1 MIRYLCDT
9 DFYNRSKIYGADS
22 TEKRM
27 DMQIIDGGVNAPK
40 GYEASG
46 VEAGIKYENR
56 KDMALVYTKEAA
68 SVAGT
73 FTTNVVKAAPV
84 VWDKEVVESGK
95 SVHAV
100 VLNSGIANAATG
112 KEGKEYNYEMAS
124 EIAKVL
130 DVLPEEVL
138 TASTGVIGMQL
149 RMEPIRKA
157 APLLKEALTTERDG
171 AIAAAEAIMTT
182 DTTRKE
188 CAVTFEQE
196 GRTITVG
203 GMSKGSG
210 MIHPNM
216 ATMLSVITTDAKVS
230 PETLQE
236 MLGSIVKDSFNM
248 ISVDRDTSTNDTC
261 LLLANGAAGAEE
273 IKMDSKEYEALYEAV
288 SYVATELAK
297 KMAADGEGCTRLLE
311 VTVKGAKTKEEAV
324 ILSKSVI
331 SSNLV
336 KTAIYGKD
344 ANCGRVLCAL
354 GYAGVDFDPE
364 VVDLT
369 LYAGGEELVWIE
381 NGVLTDF
388 SEEKATEMMG
398 NDVVTLVCNMKQGD
412 AEATAWGCD
421 LTYDYIKIN
430 ADYRS

>member
-1 MIRYLCDT
+1 
-9 DFYNRSKIYGADS
+9 
-22 TEKRM
+22 
-27 DMQIIDGGVNAPK
+27 MQTIDGGVNAPK

-46 VEAGIKYENR
+46 IEAGIKYENR
-56 KDMALVYTKEAA
+56 KDMALVFSTEPA
-68 SVAGT
+68 SAAGT

-84 VWDKEVVESGK
+84 LWDKEIVERGHH
-95 SVHAV
+95 VRAV

-130 DVLPEEVL
+130 GIVPEEVM

-149 RMEPIRKA
+149 RMAPIRKG
-157 APLLKEALTTERDG
+157 APLLKDALTAARQG
-171 AIAAAEAIMTT
+171 AKDAARAIMTT
-182 DTTRKE
+182 DTILKE
-188 CAVTFEQE
+188 CAVTFEQD
-196 GRTITVG
+196 GTTITVG

-230 PETLQE
+230 PEVLQG
-236 MLGSIVKDSFNM
+236 MLREIVADSFNM

-261 LLLANGAAGAEE
+261 VLLANGAAGAEE
-273 IKMDSKEYEALYEAV
+273 IKKDTAAYQALYGAV
-288 SYVATELAK
+288 SYVATDLAK
-297 KMAADGEGCTRLLE
+297 KMAGDGEGCTRLLE
-311 VTVKGAKTKEEAV
+311 VIVKGTKTKQDAV
-324 ILSKSVI
+324 TLSKSVI

-354 GYAGVDFDPE
+354 GYAGVEFDPE
-364 VVDLT
+364 VVDQT
-369 LYAGGEELVWIE
+369 LQAGGEEMVWIKD
-381 NGVLTDF
+381 GVLTDY

-398 NDVVTLVCNMKQGD
+398 MDKVTLVCDMKQG
-412 AEATAWGCD
+412 ECSATAWGCD

>member
-1 MIRYLCDT
+1 
-9 DFYNRSKIYGADS
+9 
-22 TEKRM
+22 
-27 DMQIIDGGVNAPK
+27 MQRIDGGVNAPK

-46 VEAGIKYENR
+46 IEAGIKYENR
-56 KDMALVYTKEAA
+56 KDMALVFSTEPANA
-68 SVAGT
+68 AGT

-84 VWDKEVVESGK
+84 QWDKEIVETGHH
-95 SVHAV
+95 VRAV

-130 DVLPEEVL
+130 GIVPEEVL

-149 RMEPIRKA
+149 RMAPIRKG
-157 APLLKEALTTERDG
+157 APLLKDALTTDRQG
-171 AIAAAEAIMTT
+171 AKDAARAIMTT
-182 DTTRKE
+182 DTILKE
-188 CAVTFEQE
+188 CAVMFEQD
-196 GRTITVG
+196 GTTITVG

-230 PETLQE
+230 HEVLQG
-236 MLGSIVKDSFNM
+236 MLREIVADSFNM

-261 LLLANGAAGAEE
+261 VLLANGAAGAEE
-273 IKMDSKEYEALYEAV
+273 IKKDTKEYEALYEAV
-288 SYVATELAK
+288 SYVATDLAK
-297 KMAADGEGCTRLLE
+297 KMAGDGEGCTRLLE
-311 VTVKGAKTKEEAV
+311 VTVKGTKTKQDAV
-324 ILSKSVI
+324 TLSKSVI

-354 GYAGVDFDPE
+354 GYAGVEFDPE

-369 LYAGGEELVWIE
+369 LQAGGEEMLWIK

-388 SEEKATEMMG
+388 DEEKATEMMG
-398 NDVVTLVCNMKQGD
+398 MDKVTLVCDMKQG
-412 AEATAWGCD
+412 ECSATAWGCD

>member
-1 MIRYLCDT
+1 
-9 DFYNRSKIYGADS
+9 
-22 TEKRM
+22 
-27 DMQIIDGGVNAPK
+27 MQRIDGGVNAPK

-46 VEAGIKYENR
+46 IEAGIKYENR
-56 KDMALVYTKEAA
+56 KDMALVFSTELANA
-68 SVAGT
+68 AGT

-84 VWDKEVVESGK
+84 QWDKEIVESGHH
-95 SVHAV
+95 VRAV

-130 DVLPEEVL
+130 GIVPEEVL

-149 RMEPIRKA
+149 RMAPIRKG
-157 APLLKEALTTERDG
+157 APLLKDALTTDRQG
-171 AIAAAEAIMTT
+171 AKDAARAIMTT
-182 DTTRKE
+182 DTILKE
-188 CAVTFEQE
+188 CAVTFEQD
-196 GRTITVG
+196 GSTITVG

-230 PETLQE
+230 HEVLQG
-236 MLGSIVKDSFNM
+236 MLREIVADSFNM

-261 LLLANGAAGAEE
+261 VLLANGAAGAEE
-273 IKMDSKEYEALYEAV
+273 IKKDTDAYRALYEAV
-288 SYVATELAK
+288 SYVATDLAK
-297 KMAADGEGCTRLLE
+297 KMAGDGEGCTRLLE
-311 VTVKGAKTKEEAV
+311 VTVKGTKTKQDAV
-324 ILSKSVI
+324 TLSKSVI

-354 GYAGVDFDPE
+354 GYAGVEFDPE

-369 LYAGGEELVWIE
+369 LQAGGEEMLWIK

-388 SEEKATEMMG
+388 DEEKATEMMG
-398 NDVVTLVCNMKQGD
+398 MDKVTLVCDMKQG
-412 AEATAWGCD
+412 ECSATAWGCD

>member
-1 MIRYLCDT
+1 
-9 DFYNRSKIYGADS
+9 
-22 TEKRM
+22 
-27 DMQIIDGGVNAPK
+27 MQTIDGGVNAPK

-46 VEAGIKYENR
+46 IEAGIKYENR
-56 KDMALVYTKEAA
+56 KDMALVFSTEPA
-68 SVAGT
+68 SAAGT

-84 VWDKEVVESGK
+84 LWDKEIIERGHHVR
-95 SVHAV
+95 AV

-130 DVLPEEVL
+130 GIVPEEVM

-149 RMEPIRKA
+149 RMAPIRKG
-157 APLLKEALTTERDG
+157 APLLKDALTADRQG
-171 AIAAAEAIMTT
+171 AKDPARAIMTT
-182 DTTRKE
+182 DTIPKE
-188 CAVTFEQE
+188 CAVTFEQD
-196 GRTITVG
+196 GATITVG

-230 PETLQE
+230 PEVLQG
-236 MLGSIVKDSFNM
+236 MLREIVADSFNM

-261 LLLANGAAGAEE
+261 VLLANGAAGAEE
-273 IKMDSKEYEALYEAV
+273 IKKDTAAYQALYEAV
-288 SYVATELAK
+288 SYVATDLAK
-297 KMAADGEGCTRLLE
+297 KMAGDGEGCTRLLE
-311 VTVKGAKTKEEAV
+311 VIVKGTKTKQDAV
-324 ILSKSVI
+324 TLSKSVI

-369 LYAGGEELVWIE
+369 LQAGGEEMVWIKD
-381 NGVLTDF
+381 GVLTDY

-398 NDVVTLVCNMKQGD
+398 MDKVTLVCDMKQG
-412 AEATAWGCD
+412 ECSATAWGCD

>member
-1 MIRYLCDT
+1 M
-9 DFYNRSKIYGADS
+9 
-22 TEKRM
+22 
-27 DMQIIDGGVNAPK
+27 DGGVNAPK

-46 VEAGIKYENR
+46 IEAGIKYENR
-56 KDMALVYTKEAA
+56 KDMALVFSTEPANA
-68 SVAGT
+68 AGT

-84 VWDKEVVESGK
+84 QWDKEIVESGHH
-95 SVHAV
+95 VRAV

-130 DVLPEEVL
+130 GIVPEEVL

-149 RMEPIRKA
+149 RMAPIRKG
-157 APLLKEALTTERDG
+157 APLLKDALTADRQG
-171 AIAAAEAIMTT
+171 AKDAARAIMTT
-182 DTTRKE
+182 DTIPKE
-188 CAVTFEQE
+188 CAVTFEQD
-196 GRTITVG
+196 GTTITVG

-230 PETLQE
+230 HEVLQG
-236 MLGSIVKDSFNM
+236 MLREIVADSFNM

-261 LLLANGAAGAEE
+261 VLLANGAAGAEE
-273 IKMDSKEYEALYEAV
+273 IKKDTKEYDALYEAV
-288 SYVATELAK
+288 SYVATDLAK
-297 KMAADGEGCTRLLE
+297 KMAGDGEGCTRLLE
-311 VTVKGAKTKEEAV
+311 VIVKGTKTKQDAV
-324 ILSKSVI
+324 TLSKSVI

-354 GYAGVDFDPE
+354 GYAGVEFDPE

-369 LYAGGEELVWIE
+369 LQAGGEEMVWIKD
-381 NGVLTDF
+381 GVLTDY

-398 NDVVTLVCNMKQGD
+398 MDKVTLVCDMKQG
-412 AEATAWGCD
+412 ECSATAWGCD

>member
-1 MIRYLCDT
+1 
-9 DFYNRSKIYGADS
+9 
-22 TEKRM
+22 
-27 DMQIIDGGVNAPK
+27 MQRIDGGVNAPK

-46 VEAGIKYENR
+46 IEAGIKYENR
-56 KDMALVYTKEAA
+56 KDMALVFSAEPANA
-68 SVAGT
+68 AGT

-84 VWDKEVVESGK
+84 QWDKEIVESGHH
-95 SVHAV
+95 VRAV

-130 DVLPEEVL
+130 GIMPEEVL

-149 RMEPIRKA
+149 RMAPIRKG
-157 APLLKEALTTERDG
+157 APLLKDALTADRQG
-171 AIAAAEAIMTT
+171 AKDAAGAIMTT
-182 DTTRKE
+182 DTILKE
-188 CAVTFEQE
+188 CAVTFEQD
-196 GRTITVG
+196 GSTITVG

-230 PETLQE
+230 HEVLQG
-236 MLGSIVKDSFNM
+236 MLREIVADSFNM

-261 LLLANGAAGAEE
+261 VLLANGAAEAGE
-273 IKMDSKEYEALYEAV
+273 IKKDTKEYEALYEAV
-288 SYVATELAK
+288 SYVATDLAK
-297 KMAADGEGCTRLLE
+297 KMAGDGEGCTRLLE
-311 VTVKGAKTKEEAV
+311 VIVKGTKTKQDAV
-324 ILSKSVI
+324 TLSKSVI

-354 GYAGVDFDPE
+354 GYAGVEFDPE

-369 LYAGGEELVWIE
+369 LQAGGEEMLWIK

-388 SEEKATEMMG
+388 DEEKATEMMG
-398 NDVVTLVCNMKQGD
+398 MEKVTLVCDMKQG
-412 AEATAWGCD
+412 ECSATAWGCD

>member
-1 MIRYLCDT
+1 
-9 DFYNRSKIYGADS
+9 
-22 TEKRM
+22 
-27 DMQIIDGGVNAPK
+27 MQRIDGGVNAPK

-46 VEAGIKYENR
+46 IEAGIKYENR
-56 KDMALVYTKEAA
+56 KDMALVFSAEPANA
-68 SVAGT
+68 AGT

-84 VWDKEVVESGK
+84 QWDKEIVESGHH
-95 SVHAV
+95 VRAV

-130 DVLPEEVL
+130 GIVPEEVL

-149 RMEPIRKA
+149 RMAPIRKG
-157 APLLKEALTTERDG
+157 APLLKDALTTDRQG
-171 AIAAAEAIMTT
+171 AKDAARAIMTT
-182 DTTRKE
+182 DTIPKE
-188 CAVTFEQE
+188 CAVTFEQD
-196 GRTITVG
+196 GSTITVG

-230 PETLQE
+230 HEVLQG
-236 MLGSIVKDSFNM
+236 MLREIVADSFNM

-261 LLLANGAAGAEE
+261 VLLANGAAGAEE
-273 IKMDSKEYEALYEAV
+273 IKKDTKEYDALYEAV
-288 SYVATELAK
+288 SYVATDLAK
-297 KMAADGEGCTRLLE
+297 KMAGDGEGCTRLLE
-311 VTVKGAKTKEEAV
+311 VIVKGTKTKQDAV
-324 ILSKSVI
+324 TLSKSVI

-354 GYAGVDFDPE
+354 GYAGVEFDPE

-369 LYAGGEELVWIE
+369 LQAGGEEMVWIKD
-381 NGVLTDF
+381 GVLTDY

-398 NDVVTLVCNMKQGD
+398 MDKVTLVCDMKQG
-412 AEATAWGCD
+412 ECSATAWGCD

>member
-1 MIRYLCDT
+1 M
-9 DFYNRSKIYGADS
+9 
-22 TEKRM
+22 
-27 DMQIIDGGVNAPK
+27 DGGVNAPK

-46 VEAGIKYENR
+46 IEAGIKYENR
-56 KDMALVYTKEAA
+56 KDMALVFSTEPANA
-68 SVAGT
+68 AGT

-84 VWDKEVVESGK
+84 QWDKEIVESGHH
-95 SVHAV
+95 VRAV

-130 DVLPEEVL
+130 GIVPEEVL

-149 RMEPIRKA
+149 RMAPIRKG
-157 APLLKEALTTERDG
+157 APLLKDALTTDRQG
-171 AIAAAEAIMTT
+171 AKDAASAIMTT
-182 DTTRKE
+182 DTIPKE
-188 CAVTFEQE
+188 CAVTFEQD
-196 GRTITVG
+196 GSTITVG

-230 PETLQE
+230 HEVLQG
-236 MLGSIVKDSFNM
+236 MLREIVADSFNM

-261 LLLANGAAGAEE
+261 VLLANGAAGAEE
-273 IKMDSKEYEALYEAV
+273 IKKDTKEYDALYEAV
-288 SYVATELAK
+288 SYVATDLAK
-297 KMAADGEGCTRLLE
+297 KMAGDGEGCTRLLE
-311 VTVKGAKTKEEAV
+311 VIVKGTKTKQDAV
-324 ILSKSVI
+324 TLSKSVI

-354 GYAGVDFDPE
+354 GYAGVEFDPE

-369 LYAGGEELVWIE
+369 LQAGGEEMVWIKD
-381 NGVLTDF
+381 GVLTDY

-398 NDVVTLVCNMKQGD
+398 MDKVTLVCDMKQG
-412 AEATAWGCD
+412 ECSATAWGCD

>member
-1 MIRYLCDT
+1 
-9 DFYNRSKIYGADS
+9 
-22 TEKRM
+22 
-27 DMQIIDGGVNAPK
+27 MQRIDGGVNAPK

-46 VEAGIKYENR
+46 IEAGIKYENR
-56 KDMALVYTKEAA
+56 KDMALVFSAEPANA
-68 SVAGT
+68 AGT

-84 VWDKEVVESGK
+84 LWDKEIVESGHH
-95 SVHAV
+95 VRAV

-130 DVLPEEVL
+130 SIVPEEVL

-149 RMEPIRKA
+149 RMAPIRKG
-157 APLLKEALTTERDG
+157 APLLKDALTADRQG
-171 AIAAAEAIMTT
+171 AKDAARAIMTT
-182 DTTRKE
+182 DTIPKE
-188 CAVTFEQE
+188 CAVTFEQD
-196 GRTITVG
+196 GSTITVG

-230 PETLQE
+230 HEVLQG
-236 MLGSIVKDSFNM
+236 MLREIVADSFNM

-261 LLLANGAAGAEE
+261 VLLANGAAGAEE
-273 IKMDSKEYEALYEAV
+273 IKKDTKEYDALYEAV
-288 SYVATELAK
+288 SYVATDLAK
-297 KMAADGEGCTRLLE
+297 KMAGDGEGCTRLLE
-311 VTVKGAKTKEEAV
+311 VTVKGTKTKQDAV
-324 ILSKSVI
+324 TLSKSVI

-354 GYAGVDFDPE
+354 GYAGVEFDPE

-369 LYAGGEELVWIE
+369 LQAGGEEMVWIKD
-381 NGVLTDF
+381 GVLTDY

-398 NDVVTLVCNMKQGD
+398 MDKVTLVCDMKQG
-412 AEATAWGCD
+412 ECSATAWGCD

>member
-1 MIRYLCDT
+1 M
-9 DFYNRSKIYGADS
+9 
-22 TEKRM
+22 
-27 DMQIIDGGVNAPK
+27 DGGVNAPK

-46 VEAGIKYENR
+46 IEAGIKYENR
-56 KDMALVYTKEAA
+56 KDMALVFSTEPA

-84 VWDKEVVESGK
+84 QWDKEIVESGHH
-95 SVHAV
+95 VRAV

-130 DVLPEEVL
+130 GIVPEEVL

-149 RMEPIRKA
+149 RMAPIRKG
-157 APLLKEALTTERDG
+157 APLLKDALTTDRQG
-171 AIAAAEAIMTT
+171 AKDAARAIMTT
-182 DTTRKE
+182 DTIPKE
-188 CAVTFEQE
+188 CAVTFEQD
-196 GRTITVG
+196 GSTITVG

-230 PETLQE
+230 HEVLQG
-236 MLGSIVKDSFNM
+236 MLREIVADSFNM

-261 LLLANGAAGAEE
+261 VLLANGAAGAEE
-273 IKMDSKEYEALYEAV
+273 IKKDTKEYDALYEAV
-288 SYVATELAK
+288 SYVATDLAK
-297 KMAADGEGCTRLLE
+297 KMAGDGEGCTRLLE
-311 VTVKGAKTKEEAV
+311 VIVKGTKTKQDAV
-324 ILSKSVI
+324 TLSKSVI

-354 GYAGVDFDPE
+354 GYAGVEFDPE

-369 LYAGGEELVWIE
+369 LQAGGEEMVWIKD
-381 NGVLTDF
+381 GVLTDY

-398 NDVVTLVCNMKQGD
+398 KDKVTLVCDMKQG
-412 AEATAWGCD
+412 ECSATAWGCD

>member
-1 MIRYLCDT
+1 
-9 DFYNRSKIYGADS
+9 
-22 TEKRM
+22 
-27 DMQIIDGGVNAPK
+27 MQRIDGGVNAPK

-46 VEAGIKYENR
+46 IEAGIKYENR
-56 KDMALVYTKEAA
+56 KDMALVFSAEPANA
-68 SVAGT
+68 AGT

-84 VWDKEVVESGK
+84 QWDNEIVESGHH
-95 SVHAV
+95 VRAV

-130 DVLPEEVL
+130 GIVPEEVL

-149 RMEPIRKA
+149 RMAPIRKG
-157 APLLKEALTTERDG
+157 APLLKDALTTDRQG
-171 AIAAAEAIMTT
+171 AKDAARAIMTT
-182 DTTRKE
+182 DTILKE
-188 CAVTFEQE
+188 CAVTFEQD
-196 GRTITVG
+196 GSTITVG

-230 PETLQE
+230 HEVLQG
-236 MLGSIVKDSFNM
+236 MLREIVADSFNM

-261 LLLANGAAGAEE
+261 VLLANGAAEAGE
-273 IKMDSKEYEALYEAV
+273 IKKDTKEYEALYEAV
-288 SYVATELAK
+288 SYVATDLAK
-297 KMAADGEGCTRLLE
+297 KMAGDGEGCTRLLE
-311 VTVKGAKTKEEAV
+311 VTVKGTKTKQDAV
-324 ILSKSVI
+324 TLSKSVI

-354 GYAGVDFDPE
+354 GYAGVEFDPE

-369 LYAGGEELVWIE
+369 LQAGGEEMLWIK

-388 SEEKATEMMG
+388 DEEKATEMMG
-398 NDVVTLVCNMKQGD
+398 MEKVTLVCDMKQG
-412 AEATAWGCD
+412 ECSATAWGCD

>member
-1 MIRYLCDT
+1 
-9 DFYNRSKIYGADS
+9 
-22 TEKRM
+22 
-27 DMQIIDGGVNAPK
+27 MQRIDGGVNAPK

-46 VEAGIKYENR
+46 IEAGIKYENR
-56 KDMALVYTKEAA
+56 KDMALVFSAEPANA
-68 SVAGT
+68 AGT

-84 VWDKEVVESGK
+84 IWDKEIVESGHH
-95 SVHAV
+95 VRAV

-130 DVLPEEVL
+130 GIVPEEVL

-149 RMEPIRKA
+149 RMAPIRKG
-157 APLLKEALTTERDG
+157 APLLKDALTTDRQG
-171 AIAAAEAIMTT
+171 AKDAARAIMTT
-182 DTTRKE
+182 DTIPKE
-188 CAVTFEQE
+188 CAVTFEQD
-196 GRTITVG
+196 GSTITVG

-230 PETLQE
+230 HEVLQG
-236 MLGSIVKDSFNM
+236 MLREIVADSFNM

-261 LLLANGAAGAEE
+261 VLLANGAAGAEE
-273 IKMDSKEYEALYEAV
+273 IKKDTKEYDALYEAV
-288 SYVATELAK
+288 SYVATDLAK
-297 KMAADGEGCTRLLE
+297 KMAGDGEGCTRLLE
-311 VTVKGAKTKEEAV
+311 VIVKGTKTKQDAV
-324 ILSKSVI
+324 TLSKSVI

-354 GYAGVDFDPE
+354 GYAGVEFDPE

-369 LYAGGEELVWIE
+369 LQAGGEEMVWIKD
-381 NGVLTDF
+381 GVLTDY

-398 NDVVTLVCNMKQGD
+398 MDKVTLVCDMKQG
-412 AEATAWGCD
+412 ECSATAWGCD

>member
-1 MIRYLCDT
+1 
-9 DFYNRSKIYGADS
+9 
-22 TEKRM
+22 
-27 DMQIIDGGVNAPK
+27 MQRIDGGVNAPK

-46 VEAGIKYENR
+46 IEAGIKYENR
-56 KDMALVYTKEAA
+56 KDMALVFSAEPANA
-68 SVAGT
+68 AGT

-84 VWDKEVVESGK
+84 QWDKEIVESGHH
-95 SVHAV
+95 VRAV

-130 DVLPEEVL
+130 GVMPEEVL

-149 RMEPIRKA
+149 RMAPIRKG
-157 APLLKEALTTERDG
+157 APLLKDALTADRRG
-171 AIAAAEAIMTT
+171 AKDAASAIMTT
-182 DTTRKE
+182 DTVSKE

-196 GRTITVG
+196 GTTITVG

-230 PETLQE
+230 HEVLQG
-236 MLGSIVKDSFNM
+236 MLSEIVKDSFNM

-261 LLLANGAAGAEE
+261 VLLANGAAGAGE
-273 IKMDSKEYEALYEAV
+273 IKKDTKEYEALYEAV
-288 SYVATELAK
+288 SYVATDLAK
-297 KMAADGEGCTRLLE
+297 KMAGDGEGCTRLLE
-311 VTVKGAKTKEEAV
+311 VIVKGTKTKQDAV
-324 ILSKSVI
+324 TLSKSVI

-354 GYAGVDFDPE
+354 GYAGVEFDPE

-369 LYAGGEELVWIE
+369 LQAGGEEMVWIKD
-381 NGVLTDF
+381 GVLTDY

-398 NDVVTLVCNMKQGD
+398 MDKVTLVCDMKQG
-412 AEATAWGCD
+412 ECSATAWGCD

>member
-1 MIRYLCDT
+1 M
-9 DFYNRSKIYGADS
+9 
-22 TEKRM
+22 
-27 DMQIIDGGVNAPK
+27 DGGVNAPK

-46 VEAGIKYENR
+46 IEAGIKYENR
-56 KDMALVYTKEAA
+56 KDMALVFSTEPA

-84 VWDKEVVESGK
+84 QWDKEIVESGHH
-95 SVHAV
+95 VRAV

-130 DVLPEEVL
+130 GIVPEEVL

-149 RMEPIRKA
+149 RMAPIRKG
-157 APLLKEALTTERDG
+157 APLLKDALTADRQG
-171 AIAAAEAIMTT
+171 AKDAARAIMTT
-182 DTTRKE
+182 DTIPKE
-188 CAVTFEQE
+188 CAVTFEQD
-196 GRTITVG
+196 GSTITVG

-230 PETLQE
+230 HEVLQG
-236 MLGSIVKDSFNM
+236 MLREIVADSFNM

-261 LLLANGAAGAEE
+261 VLLANGAAGAEE
-273 IKMDSKEYEALYEAV
+273 IKKDTKEYNALYEAV
-288 SYVATELAK
+288 SYVATDLAK
-297 KMAADGEGCTRLLE
+297 KMAGDGEGCTRLLE
-311 VTVKGAKTKEEAV
+311 VIVKGTKTKQDAV
-324 ILSKSVI
+324 TLSKSVI

-354 GYAGVDFDPE
+354 GYAGVEFDPE

-369 LYAGGEELVWIE
+369 LQAGGEEMVWIKD
-381 NGVLTDF
+381 GVLTDY

-398 NDVVTLVCNMKQGD
+398 MDKVTLVCDMKQG
-412 AEATAWGCD
+412 ECSATAWGCD

>member
-1 MIRYLCDT
+1 
-9 DFYNRSKIYGADS
+9 
-22 TEKRM
+22 
-27 DMQIIDGGVNAPK
+27 MQRIDGGVNAPK

-46 VEAGIKYENR
+46 IEAGIKYENR
-56 KDMALVYTKEAA
+56 KDMALVFSAEPANA
-68 SVAGT
+68 AGT

-84 VWDKEVVESGK
+84 QWDKEIVESGHH
-95 SVHAV
+95 VRAV

-130 DVLPEEVL
+130 GIMPEEVL

-149 RMEPIRKA
+149 RMAPIRKG
-157 APLLKEALTTERDG
+157 APLLKDALTADRRG
-171 AIAAAEAIMTT
+171 AKDAASAIMTT
-182 DTTRKE
+182 DTVSKE

-196 GRTITVG
+196 GTTITVG

-230 PETLQE
+230 HEVLQG
-236 MLGSIVKDSFNM
+236 MLSEIVKDSFNM

-261 LLLANGAAGAEE
+261 VLLANGAAGAGE
-273 IKMDSKEYEALYEAV
+273 IKKDTKEYEALYEAV
-288 SYVATELAK
+288 SYVATDLAK
-297 KMAADGEGCTRLLE
+297 KMAGDGEGCTRLLE
-311 VTVKGAKTKEEAV
+311 VIVKGTKTKQDAV
-324 ILSKSVI
+324 TLSKSVI

-354 GYAGVDFDPE
+354 GYAGVEFDPE

-369 LYAGGEELVWIE
+369 LQAGGEEMLWIN
-381 NGVLTDF
+381 NGVLTNFD
-388 SEEKATEMMG
+388 EEKAIEMMG
-398 NDVVTLVCNMKQGD
+398 MDKVTLVCDMKQG
-412 AEATAWGCD
+412 ECSATAWGCD

>member
-1 MIRYLCDT
+1 MQ
-9 DFYNRSKIYGADS
+9 
-22 TEKRM
+22 RM
-27 DMQIIDGGVNAPK
+27 DGGVNAPK

-46 VEAGIKYENR
+46 IEAGIKYENR
-56 KDMALVYTKEAA
+56 KDMALVFSTEPANA
-68 SVAGT
+68 AGT

-84 VWDKEVVESGK
+84 QWDKEIVESGHH
-95 SVHAV
+95 VRAV

-130 DVLPEEVL
+130 GIVPEEVL

-149 RMEPIRKA
+149 RMAPIRKG
-157 APLLKEALTTERDG
+157 APLLKDALTADRQG
-171 AIAAAEAIMTT
+171 AKDAARAIMTT
-182 DTTRKE
+182 DTIPKE
-188 CAVTFEQE
+188 CAVTFEQD
-196 GRTITVG
+196 GTTITVG

-230 PETLQE
+230 HEVLQG
-236 MLGSIVKDSFNM
+236 MLREIVADSFNM

-261 LLLANGAAGAEE
+261 VLLANGAAGAEE
-273 IKMDSKEYEALYEAV
+273 IKKDTKEYEALYEAV
-288 SYVATELAK
+288 SYVATDLAK
-297 KMAADGEGCTRLLE
+297 KMAGDGEGCTRLLE
-311 VTVKGAKTKEEAV
+311 VIVKGTKTKQDAV
-324 ILSKSVI
+324 TLSKSVI

-354 GYAGVDFDPE
+354 GYAGVEFDPE

-369 LYAGGEELVWIE
+369 LQAGGEEMVWIKD
-381 NGVLTDF
+381 GVLTDY

-398 NDVVTLVCNMKQGD
+398 MDKVTLVCDMKQG
-412 AEATAWGCD
+412 ECSATAWGCD

>member
-1 MIRYLCDT
+1 
-9 DFYNRSKIYGADS
+9 
-22 TEKRM
+22 
-27 DMQIIDGGVNAPK
+27 MQRIDGGVNAPK

-46 VEAGIKYENR
+46 IEAGIKYGNR
-56 KDMALVYTKEAA
+56 KDMALVFSTEPANA
-68 SVAGT
+68 AGT

-84 VWDKEVVESGK
+84 QWDKEIVESGHH
-95 SVHAV
+95 VRAV

-130 DVLPEEVL
+130 GIVPEEVL

-149 RMEPIRKA
+149 RMAPIRKG
-157 APLLKEALTTERDG
+157 APLLKDALTTDRQG
-171 AIAAAEAIMTT
+171 AKDAARAIMTT
-182 DTTRKE
+182 DTILKE
-188 CAVTFEQE
+188 CAVTFEQD
-196 GRTITVG
+196 GSTITVG

-230 PETLQE
+230 HEVLQG
-236 MLGSIVKDSFNM
+236 MLREIVADSFNM

-261 LLLANGAAGAEE
+261 VLLANGAAGAEE
-273 IKMDSKEYEALYEAV
+273 IKKDTDAYRALYEAV
-288 SYVATELAK
+288 SYVATDLAK
-297 KMAADGEGCTRLLE
+297 KMAGDGEGCTRLLE
-311 VTVKGAKTKEEAV
+311 VTVKGTKTKQDAV
-324 ILSKSVI
+324 TLSKSVI

-354 GYAGVDFDPE
+354 GYAGVEFDPE

-369 LYAGGEELVWIE
+369 LQAGGEEMLWIK

-388 SEEKATEMMG
+388 DEEKATEMMG
-398 NDVVTLVCNMKQGD
+398 MDKVTLVCDMKQG
-412 AEATAWGCD
+412 ECSATAWGCD

>member
-1 MIRYLCDT
+1 M
-9 DFYNRSKIYGADS
+9 
-22 TEKRM
+22 
-27 DMQIIDGGVNAPK
+27 DGGVNAPK

-46 VEAGIKYENR
+46 IEAGIKYENR
-56 KDMALVYTKEAA
+56 KDMALVFSTEPANA
-68 SVAGT
+68 AGT

-84 VWDKEVVESGK
+84 QWDKEIVETGHH
-95 SVHAV
+95 VRAV

-130 DVLPEEVL
+130 GIMPEEVL

-149 RMEPIRKA
+149 RMAPIRKG
-157 APLLKEALTTERDG
+157 APLLKDALTTDRQG
-171 AIAAAEAIMTT
+171 AKDAASAIMTT
-182 DTTRKE
+182 DTIPKE
-188 CAVTFEQE
+188 CAVTFEQD
-196 GRTITVG
+196 GSMITVG

-230 PETLQE
+230 HEVLQG
-236 MLGSIVKDSFNM
+236 MLREIVADSFNM

-261 LLLANGAAGAEE
+261 VLLANGAAGAEE
-273 IKMDSKEYEALYEAV
+273 IKKDTKEYDALYEAV
-288 SYVATELAK
+288 SYVATDLAK
-297 KMAADGEGCTRLLE
+297 KMAGDGEGCTRLLE
-311 VTVKGAKTKEEAV
+311 VIVKGTKTKQDAV
-324 ILSKSVI
+324 TLSKSVI

-354 GYAGVDFDPE
+354 GYAGVEFDPE

-369 LYAGGEELVWIE
+369 LQAGGEEMVWIKD
-381 NGVLTDF
+381 GVLTDY

-398 NDVVTLVCNMKQGD
+398 MDKVTLVCDMKQG
-412 AEATAWGCD
+412 ECSATAWGCD

>member
-1 MIRYLCDT
+1 
-9 DFYNRSKIYGADS
+9 
-22 TEKRM
+22 
-27 DMQIIDGGVNAPK
+27 MQRIDGGVNAPK

-46 VEAGIKYENR
+46 IEAGIKYENR
-56 KDMALVYTKEAA
+56 KDMALVFSTEPANA
-68 SVAGT
+68 AGT

-84 VWDKEVVESGK
+84 QWDKEIVESGHH
-95 SVHAV
+95 VRAV

-130 DVLPEEVL
+130 GIVPEEVL

-149 RMEPIRKA
+149 RMAPIRKG
-157 APLLKEALTTERDG
+157 APLLKDALTTDRQG
-171 AIAAAEAIMTT
+171 AKDAARAIMTT
-182 DTTRKE
+182 DTIPKE
-188 CAVTFEQE
+188 CAVTFEQD
-196 GRTITVG
+196 GSTITVG

-230 PETLQE
+230 HEVLQG
-236 MLGSIVKDSFNM
+236 MLREIVADSFNM

-261 LLLANGAAGAEE
+261 VLLANGAAGAEE
-273 IKMDSKEYEALYEAV
+273 IKKDTKEYNALYEAV
-288 SYVATELAK
+288 SYVATDLAK
-297 KMAADGEGCTRLLE
+297 KMAGDGEGCTRLLE
-311 VTVKGAKTKEEAV
+311 VIVKGTKTKQDAV
-324 ILSKSVI
+324 TLSKSVI

-354 GYAGVDFDPE
+354 GYAGVEFDPE

-369 LYAGGEELVWIE
+369 LQAGGEEMVWIKD
-381 NGVLTDF
+381 GVLTDY

-398 NDVVTLVCNMKQGD
+398 MDKVTLVCDMKQG
-412 AEATAWGCD
+412 ECSATAWGCD

>member
-1 MIRYLCDT
+1 
-9 DFYNRSKIYGADS
+9 
-22 TEKRM
+22 
-27 DMQIIDGGVNAPK
+27 MQRIDGGVNAPK

-46 VEAGIKYENR
+46 IEAGIKYENR
-56 KDMALVYTKEAA
+56 KDMALVFSTEPANA
-68 SVAGT
+68 AGT

-84 VWDKEVVESGK
+84 QWDKEIVESGHH
-95 SVHAV
+95 VRAV

-112 KEGKEYNYEMAS
+112 KEGKEYNYEMVS

-130 DVLPEEVL
+130 GIVPEEVL

-149 RMEPIRKA
+149 RMAPIRKG
-157 APLLKEALTTERDG
+157 APLLKDALTTDRQG
-171 AIAAAEAIMTT
+171 AKDAARAIMTT
-182 DTTRKE
+182 DTILKE
-188 CAVTFEQE
+188 CAVTFEQD
-196 GRTITVG
+196 GSTITVG

-230 PETLQE
+230 HEVLQG
-236 MLGSIVKDSFNM
+236 MLREIVADSFNM

-261 LLLANGAAGAEE
+261 VLLANGAAGAEE
-273 IKMDSKEYEALYEAV
+273 IKKDTKEYDALYEAV
-288 SYVATELAK
+288 SYVATDLAK
-297 KMAADGEGCTRLLE
+297 KMAGDGEGCTRLLE
-311 VTVKGAKTKEEAV
+311 VTVKGTKTKQDA
-324 ILSKSVI
+324 ITLSKSVI

-354 GYAGVDFDPE
+354 GYAGVEFDPE

-369 LYAGGEELVWIE
+369 LQAGGEEMLWIK

-388 SEEKATEMMG
+388 DEEKATEMMG
-398 NDVVTLVCNMKQGD
+398 MEKVTLVCDMKQG
-412 AEATAWGCD
+412 ECSATAWGCD

>member
-1 MIRYLCDT
+1 
-9 DFYNRSKIYGADS
+9 
-22 TEKRM
+22 
-27 DMQIIDGGVNAPK
+27 MQIIDGGVNAPK

-46 VEAGIKYENR
+46 IEAGIKYENR
-56 KDMALVYTKEAA
+56 KDMALVYSMEPA
-68 SVAGT
+68 SAAGT

-84 VWDKEVVESGK
+84 LWDKEIVESGHH
-95 SVHAV
+95 VRAV

-130 DVLPEEVL
+130 GIVPQEVL

-149 RMEPIRKA
+149 RMAPICKG
-157 APLLKEALTTERDG
+157 APLLKDALTADRQG
-171 AIAAAEAIMTT
+171 AKDAARAIMTT
-182 DTTRKE
+182 DTIPKE

-196 GRTITVG
+196 GTTITVA
-203 GMSKGSG
+203 GMCKGSG

-230 PETLQE
+230 HEVLQG
-236 MLGSIVKDSFNM
+236 MLREIVADSFNM

-261 LLLANGAAGAEE
+261 VLLANGAAGAEE
-273 IKMDSKEYEALYEAV
+273 IKKDTDAYRALYEAV
-288 SYVATELAK
+288 SYVATDLAK
-297 KMAADGEGCTRLLE
+297 KMAGDGEGCTRLLE
-311 VTVKGAKTKEEAV
+311 VTVKGTKTKQDA
-324 ILSKSVI
+324 ITLSKSVI

-354 GYAGVDFDPE
+354 GYAGVEFDPE

-369 LYAGGEELVWIE
+369 LQAGGEEMLWIK

-388 SEEKATEMMG
+388 DEEKATEMMG
-398 NDVVTLVCNMKQGD
+398 MEKVTLVCDMKQG
-412 AEATAWGCD
+412 EGSATAWGCD

>member
-1 MIRYLCDT
+1 
-9 DFYNRSKIYGADS
+9 
-22 TEKRM
+22 
-27 DMQIIDGGVNAPK
+27 MQKIDGGVNAPK

-46 VEAGIKYENR
+46 IEAGIKYENR
-56 KDMALVYTKEAA
+56 KDMALVFSAEPANA
-68 SVAGT
+68 AGT

-84 VWDKEVVESGK
+84 LWDKEIVESGHH
-95 SVHAV
+95 VRAV

-130 DVLPEEVL
+130 GIVPEEVL

-149 RMEPIRKA
+149 RMAPIRKG
-157 APLLKEALTTERDG
+157 APLLKDALTTDRQG
-171 AIAAAEAIMTT
+171 AKDAARAIMTT
-182 DTTRKE
+182 DTIPKE
-188 CAVTFEQE
+188 CAVTFEQD
-196 GRTITVG
+196 GSTITVG

-230 PETLQE
+230 HEVLQG
-236 MLGSIVKDSFNM
+236 MLREIVADSFNM

-261 LLLANGAAGAEE
+261 VLLANGAAGAEE
-273 IKMDSKEYEALYEAV
+273 IKKDTDAYRALYEAV
-288 SYVATELAK
+288 SYVATDLAK
-297 KMAADGEGCTRLLE
+297 KMAGDGEGCTRLLE
-311 VTVKGAKTKEEAV
+311 VTVKGTKTKQDAV
-324 ILSKSVI
+324 TLSKSVI

-354 GYAGVDFDPE
+354 GYAGVEFDPE

-369 LYAGGEELVWIE
+369 LQAGGEEMVWIKD
-381 NGVLTDF
+381 GVLTDY
-388 SEEKATEMMG
+388 SEEKATEMMEM
-398 NDVVTLVCNMKQGD
+398 DKVTLVCDMKQG
-412 AEATAWGCD
+412 ECSATAWGCD

>member
-1 MIRYLCDT
+1 
-9 DFYNRSKIYGADS
+9 
-22 TEKRM
+22 
-27 DMQIIDGGVNAPK
+27 MQRIDGGVNAPK

-46 VEAGIKYENR
+46 IEAGIKYENR
-56 KDMALVYTKEAA
+56 KDMALVFSAEPANA
-68 SVAGT
+68 AGT

-84 VWDKEVVESGK
+84 IWDKEIVEGGHH
-95 SVHAV
+95 VRAV

-130 DVLPEEVL
+130 GIVPEEVL

-149 RMEPIRKA
+149 RMAPIRKG
-157 APLLKEALTTERDG
+157 APLLKDALTTDRQG
-171 AIAAAEAIMTT
+171 AKDAARAIMTT
-182 DTTRKE
+182 DTIPKE
-188 CAVTFEQE
+188 CAVTFEQD
-196 GRTITVG
+196 GSTITVG

-230 PETLQE
+230 HEVLQG
-236 MLGSIVKDSFNM
+236 MLREIVADSFNM

-261 LLLANGAAGAEE
+261 VLLANGAAGSEE
-273 IKMDSKEYEALYEAV
+273 IKKDTKEYDALYEAV
-288 SYVATELAK
+288 SYVATDLAK
-297 KMAADGEGCTRLLE
+297 KMAGDGEGCTRLLE
-311 VTVKGAKTKEEAV
+311 VIVKGTKTKQDAV
-324 ILSKSVI
+324 TLSKSVI

-354 GYAGVDFDPE
+354 GYAGVEFDPE

-369 LYAGGEELVWIE
+369 LQAGGEEMVWIKD
-381 NGVLTDF
+381 GVLTDY

-398 NDVVTLVCNMKQGD
+398 MDKVTLVCDMKQG
-412 AEATAWGCD
+412 ECSATAWGCD

>member
-1 MIRYLCDT
+1 
-9 DFYNRSKIYGADS
+9 
-22 TEKRM
+22 
-27 DMQIIDGGVNAPK
+27 MQRIDGGVNAPK

-46 VEAGIKYENR
+46 IEAGIKYENR
-56 KDMALVYTKEAA
+56 KDMALVFSTEPANA
-68 SVAGT
+68 AGT

-84 VWDKEVVESGK
+84 QWDKEIVESGHH
-95 SVHAV
+95 VRAV

-130 DVLPEEVL
+130 GIVPEEVL

-149 RMEPIRKA
+149 RMAPIRKG
-157 APLLKEALTTERDG
+157 APLLKDALTADRRG
-171 AIAAAEAIMTT
+171 AKDAASAIMTT
-182 DTTRKE
+182 DTVSKE

-196 GRTITVG
+196 GTTITVG

-230 PETLQE
+230 HEVLQG
-236 MLGSIVKDSFNM
+236 MLSEIVKDSFNM

-261 LLLANGAAGAEE
+261 VLLANGAAGAGE
-273 IKMDSKEYEALYEAV
+273 IKKDTKEYEALYEAV
-288 SYVATELAK
+288 SYVATDLAK
-297 KMAADGEGCTRLLE
+297 KMAGDGEGCTRLLE
-311 VTVKGAKTKEEAV
+311 VIVKGTTTTQDAV
-324 ILSKSVI
+324 TLSKSVI

-354 GYAGVDFDPE
+354 GYAGVEFDPE

-369 LYAGGEELVWIE
+369 LQAGGEEMLWIN

-388 SEEKATEMMG
+388 DEEKAIEMMG
-398 NDVVTLVCNMKQGD
+398 MDKVTLVCDMKQG
-412 AEATAWGCD
+412 ECSATAWGCD

>member
-1 MIRYLCDT
+1 
-9 DFYNRSKIYGADS
+9 
-22 TEKRM
+22 
-27 DMQIIDGGVNAPK
+27 MQRIDGGVNAPK

-46 VEAGIKYENR
+46 IEAGIKYENR
-56 KDMALVYTKEAA
+56 KDMALVFSAEPANA
-68 SVAGT
+68 AGT

-84 VWDKEVVESGK
+84 LWDKEIVEDGHH
-95 SVHAV
+95 VRAV

-130 DVLPEEVL
+130 GIVPEEVL

-149 RMEPIRKA
+149 RMAPIRKG
-157 APLLKEALTTERDG
+157 APLLKDALTTDRQG
-171 AIAAAEAIMTT
+171 AKDAARAIMTT
-182 DTTRKE
+182 DTIPKE
-188 CAVTFEQE
+188 CAVTFEQD
-196 GRTITVG
+196 GSTITVG

-230 PETLQE
+230 HEVLQG
-236 MLGSIVKDSFNM
+236 MLREIVTDSFNM

-261 LLLANGAAGAEE
+261 VLLANGAAGAEE
-273 IKMDSKEYEALYEAV
+273 IKKDTKEYDALYEAV
-288 SYVATELAK
+288 SYVATDLAK
-297 KMAADGEGCTRLLE
+297 KMAGDGEGCTRLLE
-311 VTVKGAKTKEEAV
+311 VIVKGTKTKQDAV
-324 ILSKSVI
+324 TLSKSVI

-354 GYAGVDFDPE
+354 GYAGVEFDPE

-369 LYAGGEELVWIE
+369 LQAGGEEMVWIKD
-381 NGVLTDF
+381 GVLTDY

-398 NDVVTLVCNMKQGD
+398 MDKVTLVCDMKQG
-412 AEATAWGCD
+412 ECSATAWGCD

>member
-1 MIRYLCDT
+1 
-9 DFYNRSKIYGADS
+9 
-22 TEKRM
+22 
-27 DMQIIDGGVNAPK
+27 MQRIDGGVNAPK

-46 VEAGIKYENR
+46 IEAGIKYENR
-56 KDMALVYTKEAA
+56 KDMALVFSTEPANA
-68 SVAGT
+68 AGT

-84 VWDKEVVESGK
+84 QWDKEIVESGHH
-95 SVHAV
+95 VRAV

-130 DVLPEEVL
+130 GIVPEEVL

-149 RMEPIRKA
+149 RMEPIRKG
-157 APLLKEALTTERDG
+157 APLLKDALTTDRQG
-171 AIAAAEAIMTT
+171 AKDAARAIMTT
-182 DTTRKE
+182 DTILKE
-188 CAVTFEQE
+188 CAVTFEQD
-196 GRTITVG
+196 GLTITVG

-230 PETLQE
+230 HEVLQG
-236 MLGSIVKDSFNM
+236 MLREIVADSFNM

-261 LLLANGAAGAEE
+261 VLLANGAAGAEE
-273 IKMDSKEYEALYEAV
+273 IKKDTDAYRALYEAV
-288 SYVATELAK
+288 SYVATDLAK
-297 KMAADGEGCTRLLE
+297 KMAGDGEGCTRLLE
-311 VTVKGAKTKEEAV
+311 VTVKGTKTKQDAV
-324 ILSKSVI
+324 TLSKSVI

-354 GYAGVDFDPE
+354 GYAGVEFDPE

-369 LYAGGEELVWIE
+369 LQAGGEEMLWIK

-388 SEEKATEMMG
+388 DEEKATEMMG
-398 NDVVTLVCNMKQGD
+398 MDKVTLVCDMKQG
-412 AEATAWGCD
+412 ECSATAWGCD